1 MSDDLPAWEP
11 CQDCE
16 TVEWETDPYLPG
28 SKKINEKNVD
38 QINLVGYS
46 FSRQRETNPAP
57 TENIMTALAT
67 RFTAKINSATLADA
81 KEWNET
87 SEKTVFCIDFLD
99 AFSVTQIDTFWQ
111 DALEDRFEALLAN

>member
-1 MSDDLPAWEP
+1 VGHRSLPAR
-11 CQDCE
+11 
-16 TVEWETDPYLPG
+16 VE
-28 SKKINEKNVD
+28 KINEKNVD
-38 QINLVGYS
+38 RIKSIGYS

-87 SEKTVFCIDFLD
+87 SEKTIFCIDFLD
-99 AFSVTQIDTFWQ
+99 AFSVNQIDTFWQ